1 MSSPSRPA
9 ATPDKADTL
18 SRKELLAYGA
28 GGGSINL
35 TEHSVMHL
43 MSSVFTILLGVS
55 PALVGT
61 LLTVIRLWD
70 AITDPLMGSIS
81 DNFRSRWG
89 RRRPF
94 ILVGGVLAALFFV
107 ALYWFPRGWE
117 PSQYFIYLSVLLF
130 AFYTAHTLIAVPYMS
145 LLPEL
150 SPSTDGRNRLAAST
164 TVFMRGVSILVVWL
178 FSIAQLPIFTDA
190 IEGVR
195 VVSAG
200 VGVIAIALAAWTA
213 FGVRERHQERI
224 QHQEKVPLL
233 SGVKE
238 TLKLKPIYPLVVT
251 DILIGIAGNL
261 VNTIGYFLL
270 VYYVRNGDLRTSA
283 FDNGMIGIAW
293 LISSVLAVA
302 PASSLARRYGRLNV
316 FYLCVAA
323 IIAGSL
329 LKWVCYRPSDT
340 SLVWLPFVLIG
351 PGLSAASMILMTM
364 KADVTDWDELRTGKR
379 REGMIGAVQSWVN
392 KMINSL
398 NFAVAGYLLVGT
410 GFDVKLGAEQSTDT
424 LFTLRILFTFLPIVF
439 VLLAIYT
446 IRRFPIDEQAAAELR
461 RTLEQRRGA

>member
-1 MSSPSRPA
+1 MSSRPDA
-9 ATPDKADTL
+9 PPDKTDAL
-18 SRKELLAYGA
+18 SRRELLAYGA

-35 TEHSVMHL
+35 TEHSLMHL
-43 MSSVFTILLGVS
+43 ASPVFTILLGVS

-61 LLTVIRLWD
+61 LLTVIRFWD
-70 AITDPLMGSIS
+70 AIADPLMGSIS

-94 ILVGGVLAALFFV
+94 IMVGGVLAAVFFV

-117 PSQYFIYLSVLLF
+117 PAQYFAYLSVMMF
-130 AFYTAHTLIAVPYMS
+130 AFYTAHTMISVPLMS

-150 SPSTDGRNRLAAST
+150 SPGTHGRNRLAAST

-178 FSIAQLPIFTDA
+178 FSITQLPVFADSLQ
-190 IEGVR
+190 GVR
-195 VVSAG
+195 AVSAG

-213 FGVRERHQERI
+213 FGVRERHQDRI

-233 SGVKE
+233 AGIKE
-238 TLKLKPIYPLVVT
+238 TLKLKPIYPLVAT

-261 VNTIGYFLL
+261 VNTVGYFLL
-270 VYYVRNGDLRTSA
+270 VYYVRNGDLVTSS
-283 FDNGMIGIAW
+283 FDNGMIGTAW
-293 LISSVLAVA
+293 LVSSVLAVA
-302 PASSLARRYGRLNV
+302 PATRLAQRYGRLNV
-316 FYLCVAA
+316 FYLSVVA
-323 IIAGSL
+323 IIVGSL
-329 LKWVCYRPSDT
+329 LKWACYRPNDT

-398 NFAVAGYLLVGT
+398 NFAVAGYLLVGA
-410 GFDVKLGAEQSTDT
+410 GFDVKLGTGQSPET
-424 LFTLRILFTFLPIVF
+424 LLTLRILFTFLPIVF
-439 VLLAIYT
+439 ALLAVCT
-446 IRRFPIDEQAAAELR
+446 IRRFPINEQSAVELR